1 MRSKKETAILN
12 ALEWSQNLGEIG
24 LYMLFYE
31 SMGKDMVSLK
41 NIPYGPYLRNKYDV
55 YYNGK
60 DTNEKKPVFIYFHG
74 GGYISGT
81 KESRKFYC
89 KKWVDEGY
97 AAICVNYHYKA
108 DYPFRNQLADCFK
121 AIEHIFD
128 NSEKYGID
136 TDNIIISG
144 ESAGAHIASLL
155 VQAYGNRE
163 IYSNFAPDFKYKDS
177 FKAKGCV
184 LISGIYDAKKLLSYK
199 FVNMRSFA
207 MVLCDKSAD
216 EIDDYLQSEE
226 GQKLTVAYYLNEAFP
241 PSVIINSSLD
251 LLAPDS
257 EALKKKLDD
266 IGVKNIYCLCDGLC
280 CVHGAGLFTK
290 FSTGKKAFLK
300 TREFIKSL

>member
-1 MRSKKETAILN
+1 MRKRKEKFILDT
-12 ALEWSQNLGEIG
+12 LEWSQNLGEIG

-31 SMGKDMVSLK
+31 PMGKDIISLK
-41 NIPYGPYLRNKYDV
+41 NIPYGPYSRNKYDV
-55 YYNGK
+55 YYSKSNNK
-60 DTNEKKPVFIYFHG
+60 SKKPLFIYFHG

-81 KESRKFYC
+81 KETRKFYC
-89 KKWVDEGY
+89 KKWVEEGY

-108 DYPFRNQLADCFK
+108 DYPFRNQLSDCFK
-121 AIEHIFD
+121 AVEHIFD

-155 VQAYGNRE
+155 AQAYGNRE
-163 IYSNFAPDFKYKDS
+163 IYDNFAPDFRYKDA
-177 FKAKGCV
+177 FRPKGCV
-184 LISGIYDAKKLLSYK
+184 LISGIYDAKKLLSYR

-216 EIDDYLQSEE
+216 EIDNYLQSED
-226 GQKLTVAYYLNEAFP
+226 GQKLTVSYYLNDKFP
-241 PSVIINSSLD
+241 PSAIINSSMD

-257 EALKKKLDD
+257 ESFCKKLEAL
-266 IGVKNIYCLCDGLC
+266 GVKNVYCFCNGLC

-290 FSTGKKAFLK
+290 FSTGKKALLDTK
-300 TREFIKSL
+300 KFIKSL